1 MLPPQRRLLHGQVG
15 QDAPGAAR
23 LGQLGGE
30 ALDAVAVDGVPVRHD
45 EDRFA
50 GGPVGLADRAHHVGD
65 LQAAAQGDVVG
76 GLDDRAVEDG
86 VAVRQTDLDD
96 VGAAVEGGLDRL
108 DAAVHGRE
116 PGREV
121 GDEGGPALG
130 LRRGESV
137 AQQLDVPAHLAS
149 PSISAVSVSASAAT
163 SASVS

>member
-1 MLPPQRRLLHGQVG
+1 M
-15 QDAPGAAR
+15 
-23 LGQLGGE
+23 
-30 ALDAVAVDGVPVRHD
+30 
-45 EDRFA
+45 
-50 GGPVGLADRAHHVGD
+50 GLTDRAHHIGD

-76 GLDDRAVEDG
+76 GLDDGAVEDG

-121 GDEGGPALG
+121 GDERRTPFG
-130 LRRGESV
+130 LRRGEGV
-137 AQQLDVPAHLAS
+137 AQQLQVAAHLAS